1 VKPDIGSESRFLPT
15 PPALDAPVRGG
26 VPVGILS
33 CRLVR
38 EKLEWLG
45 YPMVKKKFEYI
56 FIRFDRMYERDRQT
70 HTHTERDKQTPHG
83 GIGRA
88 CIAFHGKNDKKRKFV
103 ISETIEDR
111 HIVRMED

>member
-1 VKPDIGSESRFLPT
+1 
-15 PPALDAPVRGG
+15 
-26 VPVGILS
+26 
-33 CRLVR
+33 
-38 EKLEWLG
+38 
-45 YPMVKKKFEYI
+45 
-56 FIRFDRMYERDRQT
+56 MYERDRQT